1 MPRVTLADVA
11 RHAGVSRAAAS
22 LVVRGE
28 GRLSDATRDRVRAS
42 MRELGYVYHRG
53 AAALRMQSTSTFG
66 LIVTDLTNPFFAEM
80 TVGFEE
86 RLGRDDV
93 LAFVTNT
100 FDRPARQDALVRSMV
115 ERGVDALVVVPVQT
129 ESGSVPIDAGGL
141 PVLAVTRRP
150 QPGTAYLG
158 PDDRAGGR
166 LAARHL
172 IDHGH
177 RRLVY
182 LGGPRHGS
190 ARQERIASVR
200 AELAGAGGSLVAD
213 LEGRTSVETGQDAGR
228 RLLESGT
235 AFDAVIC
242 HSDEIAFGF
251 AAALRAAGRA
261 PSSVPMIG
269 FDGLAVGS
277 VMDPPLTSVSV
288 GPGRLGAHAVDVLT
302 ALRAGAEPAVE
313 LLQPQ
318 LLLRSS
324 CGCSGG
330 IRS

>member
-1 MPRVTLADVA
+1 MTLADVA

-22 LVVRGE
+22 LVVRDE
-28 GRLSDATRDRVRAS
+28 GRLSEATRNRVRAS
-42 MRELGYVYHRG
+42 MHELGYVYHRG
-53 AAALRMQSTSTFG
+53 AASLRMQNTSTFG

-86 RLGRDDV
+86 RLERDDL

-100 FDRPARQDALVRSMV
+100 FDRPGRQEALVRSMI

-129 ESGSVPIDAGGL
+129 EAGTATIDAGGL

-150 QPGTAYLG
+150 EDGIAYLG
-158 PDDRAGGR
+158 PDDRVGGH

-190 ARQERIASVR
+190 ARKERIAAVR
-200 AELAGAGGSLVAD
+200 EELAAAGGTLVAD
-213 LEGRTSVETGQDAGR
+213 LDGRTSLGTGRDAGR
-228 RLLESGT
+228 VLLDSGVS
-235 AFDAVIC
+235 FDAVIC

-251 AAALRAAGRA
+251 AAALRTAGRA
-261 PSSVPMIG
+261 PASVPMVG
-269 FDGLAVGS
+269 FDGLAAGA

-288 GPGRLGAHAVDVLT
+288 GPGRLGAYAVDVLT
-302 ALRAGAEPAVE
+302 GLRAGAEPTTE
-313 LLQPQ
+313 LLTPQ
-318 LLLRSS
+318 LLVRSS
-324 CGCSGG
+324 CGCADDQDP
-330 IRS
+330 